1 MTTDVNP
8 MSSIGGSTKDYA
20 KMITNLVLFK
30 KFWQMSLAKKLKTQ
44 IPFVALDRLYELNV
58 LSFVLKKSH
67 LHLKISSW
75 FINGLGSLD
84 SDDIHVCSQS
94 ISNEHLEPLGL
105 ILTLITEL
113 VLCWSSLHPY
123 VDNHIC
129 AIGDTKWEKAC
140 KWLSNKINGVGVSRC
155 KLLHL
160 EWISS
165 EVLLYSTGNY
175 IQSLWIEHDGR

>member
-67 LHLKISSW
+67 LHLKISS
-75 FINGLGSLD
+75 
-84 SDDIHVCSQS
+84 
-94 ISNEHLEPLGL
+94 
-105 ILTLITEL
+105 
-113 VLCWSSLHPY
+113 
-123 VDNHIC
+123 
-129 AIGDTKWEKAC
+129 
-140 KWLSNKINGVGVSRC
+140 
-155 KLLHL
+155 
-160 EWISS
+160 
-165 EVLLYSTGNY
+165 
-175 IQSLWIEHDGR
+175 